1 MAMNKPETV
10 IITSTRATQ
19 KWVARSAFTLIEL
32 LVVIAIIAILAAML
46 LPALSAAKAKAGTIA
61 CVNNFKQIG
70 LATTMYTDDNQQL
83 IIPCYTISASA
94 LPIDSTWVLKPTS
107 PPMYSWMD
115 RLQKGGYMKGTGSF
129 NCPALL
135 NNAALIA
142 AMNSVGVASNN
153 VLGIGINNNEIGQA
167 FYDVSPPARPFKTTS
182 VAKPSRCIG
191 FSDVGAV
198 TTATT
203 ALGPDAWLED
213 FAFDAV
219 ENAAYGGGVFFS
231 RAPSDF
237 YYSIGDARAVPRH
250 SGRVNFLFMDGHAET
265 LRNSSM
271 GWNLLRTDEGA
282 LWARDHNSLNPIP

>member
-1 MAMNKPETV
+1 MNTFLTAIV
-10 IITSTRATQ
+10 VSVRAPR
-19 KWVARSAFTLIEL
+19 KWGARSAFTLIEL

-61 CVNNFKQIG
+61 CVNNFKQIA
-70 LATTMYTDDNQQL
+70 LATTMYTDDNEQF

-94 LPIDSTWVLKPTS
+94 LPIDSTWVVKPTS
-107 PPMYSWMD
+107 PPMYCWQD
-115 RLQKGGYMKGTGSF
+115 RLRLGNYMKGARSF

-153 VLGIGINNNEIGQA
+153 VLGIGINNNEIGQCY
-167 FYDVSPPARPFKTTS
+167 YDVSPPAHPFKTTS

-198 TTATT
+198 TTATK

-219 ENAAYGGGVFFS
+219 ENAAYGGGVFFG

-250 SGRVNFLFMDGHAET
+250 SRRANFVFMDGHAET

-282 LWARDHNSLNPIP
+282 LWARDHSSLNPIQ